1 MLLESFFGTREPPM
15 LIVKTDTA
23 QITSNIPFKAYTVR
37 FRLHLYMFWF
47 QFSLKQQSDSS
58 FKILLR
64 ACTISTTPTL
74 VIEKTLSPK
83 SRRFYGPSKNIRLA
97 NFFGANCPGLVV
109 SNFFREAFSESR
121 LRFCV
126 KKILGSPF

>member
-83 SRRFYGPSKNIRLA
+83 SRRFYGPSKNTRLA
-97 NFFGANCPGLVV
+97 NFLGGKLSRSCLLE
-109 SNFFREAFSESR
+109 FFSR
-121 LRFCV
+121 SLLGVATSFLR
-126 KKILGSPF
+126 